1 MHIVSSFHLIFAIMK
16 SSKRRLSIKSF
27 YLTQRFFI
35 CTFVAVVLFI
45 VAYVQ
50 PALLLAAQIV
60 FFAWLAIVVMDALM
74 LYRRKGVYAVRTT
87 AERLSNGSDNEILLH
102 VENHYLFNIHI
113 EIVDEIPFQFQ
124 KRDVSFVESLHP
136 GQTKAILYLLRPVKR
151 GEYSF
156 GHINAYATTILDL
169 VSRRY
174 SFGNETVIP
183 VYPSYIE
190 MRKYEL
196 MAISNRLTE
205 HGIKRIRKIGHSMEF
220 EHIRPYIEGDDPRT
234 VNPRATA
241 RRVELMVHNY
251 QDERSQQVYCLIDK
265 GRTMQMPFEGLSL
278 LDYAIN
284 TSLVISNI
292 ALLKEDKAGLIT
304 FSNKI
309 SNILL
314 AERRKTH
321 IYKILETLYNQ
332 RTQYLESD
340 FEKLYATIGHRITQ
354 RSLLILYTNF
364 ETIQAM
370 RRQLPFLKNIAVKHL
385 LLIVIFEN
393 TELKKVTDQRAADL
407 EGIYQKTIAEQ
418 FAHNKKLMA
427 KELNQHGIYTVLTPP
442 ADLTVNTINQYLE
455 FKARGLI

>member
-1 MHIVSSFHLIFAIMK
+1 MK
-16 SSKRRLSIKSF
+16 SKIRSF
-27 YLTQRFFI
+27 YLTRRFFI
-35 CTFVAVVLFI
+35 VLSIIVASFILAYLQPVLFTAVQVIFFIWLLVVLTD
-45 VAYVQ
+45 
-50 PALLLAAQIV
+50 L
-60 FFAWLAIVVMDALM
+60 VV
-74 LYRRKGVYAVRTT
+74 LYNKNGIYAVRTM
-87 AERLSNGSDNEILLH
+87 AERMSNGSNNEILLH
-102 VENHYLFNIHI
+102 IENHYPFNIDI
-113 EIVDEIPFQFQ
+113 EVVDEIPVQFQ
-124 KRDVSFVESLHP
+124 KRDVSFLEKLHP
-136 GQTKAILYLLRPVKR
+136 SQTKVIRYLLRPVKR

-156 GHINAYATTILDL
+156 GHVHVFVTNLFGFI
-169 VSRRY
+169 SRRY
-174 SFGNETVIP
+174 SFGKETIIP

-205 HGIKRIRKIGHSMEF
+205 YGVKRIRKLGHSSEF
-220 EHIRPYIEGDDPRT
+220 EHIRPYMEGDDPRT

-241 RRVELMVHNY
+241 RCNELMVNDY

-292 ALLKEDKAGLIT
+292 ALMKEDKAGIIT

-309 SNILL
+309 SNILP

-321 IYKILETLYNQ
+321 IHKILDTLYNQ
-332 RTQYLESD
+332 KTRFQESD
-340 FEKLYATIGHRITQ
+340 FEMLYATISYHITQ

-370 RRQLPFLKNIAVKHL
+370 SRQLPFLKQLALKHL

-393 TELKKVTDQRAADL
+393 TELKEISEQKADNL
-407 EGIYQKTIAEQ
+407 EGIYQKAIAEQ
-418 FAHNKKLMA
+418 FIYNKKLMA
-427 KELNQHGIYTVLTPP
+427 KELNQYGIYTIITRP

-455 FKARGLI
+455 FKSRGMI